1 MQRSGHARR
10 VDDSAT
16 PPPERVRVV
25 LAGEPRTR
33 PDAAAR
39 EIEEQTLVG
48 EVLVRGLIRTQLA
61 LAVRL
66 SVLVGV
72 LFGVQPLLF
81 ALAPGVAEVEVAGL
95 RLPWL
100 LLGVLA
106 YPLVLAVAWTYVR
119 AAERNEQDFADLVY
133 RQ

>member
-1 MQRSGHARR
+1 M
-10 VDDSAT
+10 
-16 PPPERVRVV
+16 V
-25 LAGEPRTR
+25 LAGERRSR
-33 PDAAAR
+33 PDPAAR

-66 SVLVGV
+66 SVVVAV

-81 ALAPGVAEVEVAGL
+81 ALSPALARAEVAGL

-106 YPLVLAVAWTYVR
+106 YPLVITVAWTYVR
-119 AAERNEQDFADLVY
+119 AAERNEQDFADLVN
-133 RQ
+133 RG